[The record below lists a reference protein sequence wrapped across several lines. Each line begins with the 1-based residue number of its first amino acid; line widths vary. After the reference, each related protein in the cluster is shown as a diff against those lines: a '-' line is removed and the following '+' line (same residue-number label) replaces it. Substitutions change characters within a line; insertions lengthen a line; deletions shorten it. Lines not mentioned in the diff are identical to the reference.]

1 MRKRFEQQL
10 RLGVVPIEKLQIG
23 NGRDAQTAVLHAL
36 QWAFSTPEVNAE
48 LFELLE
54 SKLSEKQK
62 KLGREGMDLWTILV
76 FGVMRLT
83 RKQSYDDLRYSS
95 NNDLLMREMVGIGL
109 SERDPVFTLTRLKE
123 NVSLLTE
130 ELLMEVNGIITR
142 HGGKLAQ
149 KKTKSSGLK
158 PTATSVKPTS
168 ISRLIS
174 ILPSTPR
181 VKASS

>member
-10 RLGVVPIEKLQIG
+10 RLGVVPIEKLEIPK
-23 NGRDAQTAVLHAL
+23 GRDAQTAVLQAL
-36 QWAFSTPEVNAE
+36 QWAFSTPAVNAE

-54 SKLSEKQK
+54 AELSEQQK

-83 RKQSYDDLRYSS
+83 RKQSYDDLCYSS

-109 SERDPVFTLTRLKE
+109 SERDPVFKLTRLKE
-123 NVSLLTE
+123 NISLLTE
-130 ELLMEVNGIITR
+130 ELLMKVNEIIIR
-142 HGGKLAQ
+142 HGGALVQ
-149 KKTKSSGLK
+149 KKTKSKGLK
-158 PTATSVKPTS
+158 PTATSVKAMS

-174 ILPSTPR
+174 ILPSMPPE
-181 VKASS
+181 KASS